1 LVQPLLAAMNAVDED
16 LTELTDSELVAQ
28 VARYLLHQEGI
39 DTRQRRAPPIDDP
52 SWAHLAASP
61 AGELHDLRV
70 LGQAVQA
77 ALGPISAARLKT
89 VRAATPEMQRLRLL
103 CRQRGIELPY
113 RRVAEEGRRSAGL
126 GAALEQAARGRGRQ
140 RIVVLS
146 DLEGLERGLDEVARA
161 VRLARRRGH
170 HLVCAAPSAKRFAPG
185 RHAEAPKGIVAA
197 DQARLAEIV
206 SWDAERRERAAQR
219 RIAALGVRVLA
230 VGPGDSESA
239 LIAQLSPNARGRSTE
254 RGPRAAGAHR

>member
-1 LVQPLLAAMNAVDED
+1 
-16 LTELTDSELVAQ
+16 
-28 VARYLLHQEGI
+28 
-39 DTRQRRAPPIDDP
+39 
-52 SWAHLAASP
+52 
-61 AGELHDLRV
+61 
-70 LGQAVQA
+70 
-77 ALGPISAARLKT
+77 
-89 VRAATPEMQRLRLL
+89 
-103 CRQRGIELPY
+103 RG
-113 RRVAEEGRRSAGL
+113 S
-126 GAALEQAARGRGRQ
+126 Q

-170 HLVCAAPSAKRFAPG
+170 HLVCAAPSAKRFAPA

-197 DQARLAEIV
+197 DQARLAEII

-254 RGPRAAGAHR
+254 LGPRAAGARR